1 MNKTYLQPMTFV
13 RHLAFEPFLLSGSD
27 QHSSSSETSE
37 QSEELIFDI
46 SDAEGFY
53 KGFEANAKPFEDEF
67 VLE

>member
-1 MNKTYLQPMTFV
+1 MNKTYLRPITIV
-13 RHLAFEPFLLSGSD
+13 HYLAFEPFLLSGSD
-27 QHSSSSETSE
+27 QHSSSSEINE
-37 QSEELIFDI
+37 QSDELIFDI